1 MHRPFEKCGQNVVK
15 FGEFKKKDLVKCLKI
30 NNLQS
35 LVVPRAET
43 NVLVAIGGLCVFIG
57 DYSKY
62 SAIKG

>member
-35 LVVPRAET
+35 LVVPRM
-43 NVLVAIGGLCVFIG
+43 GLEPIRPFR
-57 DYSKY
+57 
-62 SAIKG
+62 AKGFSYHYGFRHH